1 MLGGG
6 SVPTYIRTAD
16 YSERSAIMANYAIMR
31 IEKRKLGAVNRI
43 GKHNE
48 RLKSEYKS
56 NPDIDKNKSH
66 LNHHLKEP
74 TDNYRN
80 MVLQRIG
87 NSGARMRKDSVVLQD
102 CFIGATPDWI
112 RSKTPEEQHTYFET
126 AFGFFE
132 EKFGK
137 ENIVSAVVHLD
148 EATPHMH
155 LCFVPIT
162 KDNRLS
168 SKELIGG
175 PQGLSKLQ
183 DEFYSHMQE
192 RFAELTRGTPK
203 RVTKRKHI
211 PVYMFKNA
219 GQLYDHYNEILKAV
233 NDIGILN
240 SGKKKE
246 EAISLLGKYAPEMC
260 NLKDQLKSTDEYIDH
275 LERSLHS
282 ERRNTREYRDLIDEK
297 DLTIIRRN
305 HELYELNQKQK
316 ELNDLILRIP
326 PDLLEQIR
334 QQELRERRER
344 EMEWER

>member
-1 MLGGG
+1 
-6 SVPTYIRTAD
+6 
-16 YSERSAIMANYAIMR
+16 MANYAIMR
-31 IEKRKLGAVNRI
+31 IDKRKLGAVNRI

-56 NPDIDKNKSH
+56 NPDIDRNKSH
-66 LNHHLKEP
+66 LNHHLKAP
-74 TDNYRN
+74 TGSYRN
-80 MVLQRIG
+80 MVLQRIR

-112 RSKTPEEQHTYFET
+112 RSKSTEEQHAYFET

-137 ENIVSAVVHLD
+137 ENIISAVVHLD

-162 KDNRLS
+162 EDNRLS

-175 PQGLSKLQ
+175 PKGLSKLQ
-183 DEFYSHMQE
+183 DEFYYHMHE

-203 RVTKRKHI
+203 RVTKRRHI
-211 PVYMFKNA
+211 PGYLFKNA
-219 GQLYDHYNEILKAV
+219 GQLYDHYNEILQAV

-240 SGKKKE
+240 NGKKKE
-246 EAISLLGKYAPEMC
+246 EAISLLGRYAPEMC
-260 NLKDQLKSTDEYIDH
+260 NLKDQLKATDAYITQ
-275 LERSLHS
+275 LESSLS
-282 ERRNTREYRDLIDEK
+282 YERRNSREYREIIAEK
-297 DLTIIRRN
+297 DSTIIHTN
-305 HELYELNQKQK
+305 HDLLELNQKQR
-316 ELNDLILRIP
+316 ELNDLISRIP

-334 QQELRERRER
+334 QQELQERRER
-344 EMEWER
+344 GMGWER